1 MHNSELVRIA
11 RDSYVN
17 TRNLSRT
24 FKELKKEGYIVSER
38 TLQRWKTDGKWDIYC
53 KQYDEQLAS
62 YNELVLSYE
71 KEIVKDLIYTAE
83 RLKKQMDR
91 DGDIDSQLAYAYMK
105 ISDQIMKYLT
115 KDKGNEDEMFDKMVQ
130 AMSTVKE
137 VAEVLIRNKSAILK
151 AYKKIIK

>member
-38 TLQRWKTDGKWDIYC
+38 TLQRWKTEGQWDMYC
-53 KQYDEQLAS
+53 KKYDEQLTA